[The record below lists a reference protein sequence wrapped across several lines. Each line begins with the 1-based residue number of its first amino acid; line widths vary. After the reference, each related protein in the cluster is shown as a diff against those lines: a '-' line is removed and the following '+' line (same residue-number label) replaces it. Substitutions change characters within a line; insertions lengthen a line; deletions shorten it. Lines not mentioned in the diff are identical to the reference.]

1 MQHREK
7 PAARRRLSRIY
18 RWDGSVTEYP
28 SELAYLI
35 WLAAPGT
42 AIRVAGDNRPV
53 MPWEYSVQVF

>member
-18 RWDGSVTEYP
+18 RCDGRVTEYP
-28 SELAYLI
+28 PELAYLI

-42 AIRVAGDNRPV
+42 AIRVAGDDRPV
-53 MPWEYSVQVF
+53 MPWDYGVQVF